1 MRAKAKELWFWVSR
15 AAFCALRKKRI
26 KLEDIRL
33 LICKVQRIE
42 LFHDD
47 CFRVTVNSVEKRSVF
62 SLEVGQYIEE
72 LAGCQE
78 ERGLQL
84 PGLGIKHGLFAIVQ
98 VWWIVVDPES
108 IILTMSLS
116 LDAGVLDSTDI
127 EVHRRTY
134 FFSPIYLLLRSN
146 STLAEV
152 MKSSSAFSFSC

>member
-1 MRAKAKELWFWVSR
+1 
-15 AAFCALRKKRI
+15 
-26 KLEDIRL
+26 
-33 LICKVQRIE
+33 
-42 LFHDD
+42 
-47 CFRVTVNSVEKRSVF
+47 VF

-84 PGLGIKHGLFAIVQ
+84 PRLGIKHSLFTIVQ

-116 LDAGVLDSTDI
+116 LDAGELDSTDI

-134 FFSPIYLLLRSN
+134 FFSPIIPAVTREFN
-146 STLAEV
+146 TG
-152 MKSSSAFSFSC
+152 